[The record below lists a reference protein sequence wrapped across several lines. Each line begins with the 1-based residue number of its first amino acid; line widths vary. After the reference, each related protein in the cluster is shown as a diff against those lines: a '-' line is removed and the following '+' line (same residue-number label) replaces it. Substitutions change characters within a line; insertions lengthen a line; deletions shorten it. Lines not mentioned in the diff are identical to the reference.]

1 MSKSRRNFG
10 SRREASESQPAKD
23 RMPDSMNAVSDNG
36 NGNAAGAAAPAGTGL
51 QEFLS
56 RDLTWLEFNRRVL
69 HEALDDRTPLLE
81 RLRFLG
87 IFTSN
92 LDEYFMKRV
101 GGLKRQIAAGVVAAS
116 LDGMTPTHTLAA
128 IRASVAPM
136 LAQQAACYKDVLR
149 PALAENGIHLLEWS
163 DLTDEEREAATRYFR
178 ATVFPVLTPLAVD
191 PGIPFPF
198 ISNLSTSLAV
208 VLHHPDKHENLFA
221 RLKVPEVLP
230 KWISV
235 TQAKSGGP
243 QRFVSLITLIRENLQ
258 DLFPDMAVVDVMP
271 FRVTRNADLERDE
284 EEAEDLL
291 ELMEEEIRQRRFAQ
305 MVRLE
310 YGPNTNHWSL
320 EFLMRE
326 LQLAPEDLY
335 EMPGELDY
343 DDLRIIADINLP
355 RLRYEPWSPM
365 VPARFADED
374 ADIFNV
380 IRNGD
385 VLVHLPYESFSASV
399 ERFVRTA
406 AADPN
411 VLAIKMTLYRT
422 GDESSFLQMLIG
434 AAEAGKQVVCLVEL
448 KARFDEARNIHLAA
462 ALEKAGVHVVYGIV
476 GLKTHTKT
484 TLVVRQDPD
493 GIRSYVHI
501 GTGNYHAGTAKLY
514 TDLGLFTCD
523 PGITHDV
530 IELFHYLTGRSLKRD
545 YRKLLVAPVNM
556 QARFLDLIEREV
568 TNHRAGKPARIIAK
582 MNSLEDRKVCRALYQ
597 ASQAGVKIDL
607 IVRGFCVLRPG
618 VAGMSENISVISIIG
633 RFLEHSRIFYFRNAA
648 ADELEGDFFIGSAD
662 WMYRNLL
669 ARVEAAAPVEKRPLR
684 ERLWEILQILLKDH
698 RQAWEM
704 RGDGSYVQRKPAPG
718 EVGTQQTLMTMA
730 KMHGFSKSDPQLVP

>member
-1 MSKSRRNFG
+1 MAKSRRNFG
-10 SRREASESQPAKD
+10 GRREAETVERTPASLVD
-23 RMPDSMNAVSDNG
+23 ADSNGALPAVL
-36 NGNAAGAAAPAGTGL
+36 AAAVASGPS
-51 QEFLS
+51 EFLS

-69 HEALDDRTPLLE
+69 HEALDERTPLLE
-81 RLRFLG
+81 RVRFLG

-101 GGLKRQIAAGVVAAS
+101 GGLQRQIAAGIVAQS
-116 LDGMTPTHTLAA
+116 LDGMTPRQTLAA
-128 IRASVAPM
+128 IRAAVVPM
-136 LAQQAACYKDVLR
+136 LEQQAACYKNVIR
-149 PALAENGIHLLEWS
+149 PALAENGIHLLEWA
-163 DLTDEEREAATRYFR
+163 DLTPAERDSATRYFR

-208 VLHHPDKHENLFA
+208 VLHHPDKHDNLFA

-230 KWISV
+230 KWIALHSA
-235 TQAKSGGP
+235 TGTDP
-243 QRFVSLITLIRENLQ
+243 MRFVSLITLIRHNLS

-291 ELMEEEIRQRRFAQ
+291 ELMEEEIRQRRFAR

-310 YGPNTNHWSL
+310 YGPNRNEWVL

-335 EMPGELDY
+335 EMSGELDY
-343 DDLRIIADINLP
+343 DDLRIIGELNIP

-365 VPARFADED
+365 VPAPFADED

-380 IRNGD
+380 IHNGD
-385 VLVHLPYESFSASV
+385 VLVHLPYESFSGSV
-399 ERFVRTA
+399 ERFVRAA

-422 GDESSFLQMLIG
+422 GDKSTFIQPLIE

-448 KARFDEARNIHLAA
+448 KARFDEERNIHLAS

-484 TLVVRQDPD
+484 TLVVRQDSD

-523 PGITHDV
+523 PGISHDV

-556 QARFLDLIEREV
+556 QARFLELIDREAA
-568 TNHRAGKPARIIAK
+568 HAKAGKPARIIAK

-618 VAGMSENISVISIIG
+618 VSGLSDNISVISIIG
-633 RFLEHSRIFYFRNAA
+633 RFLEHSRIFYFRNNA
-648 ADELEGDFFIGSAD
+648 ADEIDGEFFIGSAD

-669 ARVEAAAPVEKRPLR
+669 ARVEAAAPIEKRPLR
-684 ERLWEILQILLKDH
+684 ERLWEILTILQGDR

-704 RGDGSYVQRKPAPG
+704 KSDGSYEQRKPGPNDL
-718 EVGTQQTLMTMA
+718 GTHQTFMNLA
-730 KMHGFSKSDPQLVP
+730 RLHGFSKSDPTTVP